1 MDIKQKQKNLK
12 TMKINF
18 KNKNK
23 INMIMLNIF
32 IIILSLP
39 LYAMQEN
46 KHIKRKLNFENE
58 ITIKIAG
65 TGKQFIV
72 HEWGPATPSE
82 IYLNGELQASGV
94 KFIDVGEDNDEN
106 IITMKFNSPLTNVDK
121 LFFYL
126 SNIKEIDLSK
136 FDSSSITSMGGM
148 FRGCSSLTSIEFG
161 NFNTSSVGEM
171 TGMFQDCSQ
180 LISLDLSSFDA
191 SKVTGMS
198 SMFFNCANLKYLNV
212 DNFNTINLV
221 NMNSMFYGCK
231 SLTTLDLSNFTTS
244 NVVNMQSTFTSC
256 TSLISLN
263 LDNFDT
269 SQVTVMSLIFYS
281 CESLIS
287 LNINSFN
294 TSSLGSSHDLFT
306 NVPGEVIFC
315 ADTSKVSSIST
326 EISSYN
332 NDCNNI
338 CFSDDNSKIL
348 VDNKECI
355 HDCKEDDTY
364 QYEYNN
370 ICYITCPTDTYVS
383 IDNMYL
389 CQVNPEGYYLDGEN
403 IYQKCYES
411 CKFCNGEGDINNH
424 NCISCK
430 SNYKNLEEIG
440 YENNCYPECEY
451 FYYINSSTNY
461 YCTEENSCPTN
472 YNKIINEKKK
482 CIDECKNDDTYIYEY
497 NNICYS
503 TCPSN
508 TYLKN
513 DNINVCYKEPEGY
526 YLDTDDIY
534 KPCYSLCKSCKK
546 EGNETNN
553 NCNECISSYH
563 LILNPNNINNCYEKC
578 NYYYYFDSAGN
589 YHCTSNQNCPEEQSK
604 LITTKSQCIDDCTK
618 DDVYKFEENNICVKV
633 KSENGKIL
641 ICPIN
646 LPCEKNSECIET
658 CTAQEFL
665 EKECIINNKNNQTVQ
680 DNIIKSIKT
689 EITNGN
695 LNSIISNIKDGDKND
710 YILQD
715 NDAIYQITSSDNQ
728 NNNEYNNI
736 SSILLGD
743 CEQKLKDHYKIDKD
757 EPLIIFKIDIKE
769 EGLKIPIIEYEIYNP
784 YNLEKLELDV
794 CKDIKINISIPVSID
809 EDSLFKYNS
818 SDEYYN
824 DICYS
829 YTTEND
835 TDITVKDRQNE
846 YKENNMS
853 LCESNCDYTYYNS
866 TTKKA
871 ICNCKVKNNIGS
883 VSAIKQSKD
892 LLLTSFSNLKNSI
905 NLEIMKC
912 YKTLFTK
919 EGLMKNF
926 GSYILLFILFIQIIS
941 FFIFISKGYNVI
953 YNLVNNLTKLT
964 SEIKENKNKSKNN
977 IKNKNTKRKTNININ
992 IAGNIYCT
1000 HLKKKSIRSRIKSK
1014 SQSPKKAKKTNKH
1027 NPNKKSKNRNSN
1039 KFGNDYLNSK
1049 NNTHSKLNLK
1059 YSEKRK
1065 YIKKSSKRFS
1075 LIKSDNNNNDIRIN
1089 DQQARLQLKFLNYN
1103 DYEIN
1108 NLEYEQALL
1117 LDKRTYVQY
1126 YWSLLKQKHLLIFT
1140 FYTSNDYN
1148 SKIIKIC
1155 IFFFSF
1161 ALLLTVNALFFN
1173 YKTLHKIYE
1182 DKGAFNFIFQIPQ
1195 IILSTV
1201 ISTVINMLIKTLSL
1215 TQKNILEIKNVKEN
1229 INSKKQNL
1237 LGCLKIKFTF
1247 YFLFSFIFLLFFW
1260 YYLASFCCVY
1270 SNTQKHLI
1278 KDSSLSFVLS
1288 LLYPIFINLMPG
1300 FFRIPSLKAVNKNK
1314 EFTYKLSQIIQLI

>member
-1 MDIKQKQKNLK
+1 M
-12 TMKINF
+12 F
-18 KNKNK
+18 
-23 INMIMLNIF
+23 F
-32 IIILSLP
+32 
-39 LYAMQEN
+39 
-46 KHIKRKLNFENE
+46 
-58 ITIKIAG
+58 
-65 TGKQFIV
+65 
-72 HEWGPATPSE
+72 
-82 IYLNGELQASGV
+82 
-94 KFIDVGEDNDEN
+94 
-106 IITMKFNSPLTNVDK
+106 FN
-121 LFFYL
+121 
-126 SNIKEIDLSK
+126 
-136 FDSSSITSMGGM
+136 
-148 FRGCSSLTSIEFG
+148 
-161 NFNTSSVGEM
+161 
-171 TGMFQDCSQ
+171 MFQDCSQ

-411 CKFCNGEGDINNH
+411 CKFCIGEGDINNHNCISCKSNYKNLEEINNVNMCYEECPFFYYFDSLGNYYCTGENNCPTNYSKVINEKNKCINECKNDDTYQYEYNNICYITCPTDTYVSIDNMYLCQDNPEGYYLDGENIYQKCYESCKFCNGEGDINNH

-451 FYYINSSTNY
+451 FYYINFSTNY

-534 KPCYSLCKSCKK
+534 KPCYSLCKSCNK

-553 NCNECISSYH
+553 NCNECISTYH
-563 LILNPNNINNCYEKC
+563 LILNSNNINNCYEKC
-578 NYYYYFDSAGN
+578 NYYYYFDSVGN
-589 YHCTSNQNCPEEQSK
+589 YHCTSKENCPEEQSK
-604 LITTKSQCIDDCTK
+604 LITTKSQCINDCAK
-618 DDVYKFEENNICVKV
+618 DDVYKFEENNVCVKV

-695 LNSIISNIKDGDKND
+695 LNSIISNIKDGNKND

-953 YNLVNNLTKLT
+953 YNLVNKLTKLT

-1000 HLKKKSIRSRIKSK
+1000 HLKKKSIRSNIKSK
-1014 SQSPKKAKKTNKH
+1014 SQSPKKAKKAIKH

-1039 KFGNDYLNSK
+1039 KFGNDDLNSK

-1089 DQQARLQLKFLNYN
+1089 AQQARLQLKFLNYN

-1117 LDKRTYVQY
+1117 LDKRSYVQY

-1215 TQKNILEIKNVKEN
+1215 TQKNILEIKDVKEN
-1229 INSKKQNL
+1229 INAKKQNL

-1270 SNTQKHLI
+1270 SNTQKHLL

-1288 LLYPIFINLMPG
+1288 LLYPIFINLIPG

>member
-72 HEWGPATPSE
+72 YEWGPATPSE
-82 IYLNGELQASGV
+82 IYLNGEIQASGV

-212 DNFNTINLV
+212 DNFNTISLV

-294 TSSLGSSHDLFT
+294 TSSLGNSHDLFT

-389 CQVNPEGYYLDGEN
+389 CQDNPEGYYLDGEN

-451 FYYINSSTNY
+451 FYYINFSTNY

-534 KPCYSLCKSCKK
+534 KPCYSLCKSCNK

-553 NCNECISSYH
+553 NCNECISTYH
-563 LILNPNNINNCYEKC
+563 LILNSNNINNCYEKC
-578 NYYYYFDSAGN
+578 NYYYYFDSVGN
-589 YHCTSNQNCPEEQSK
+589 YHCTSKENCPEEQSK
-604 LITTKSQCIDDCTK
+604 LITTKSQCIDDCAK
-618 DDVYKFEENNICVKV
+618 DDVYKFEENNVCVKV

-757 EPLIIFKIDIKE
+757 EPLIIFKVDIKE

-953 YNLVNNLTKLT
+953 YNLVNKLTKLT

-1000 HLKKKSIRSRIKSK
+1000 HLKKKSIRSNIKSK
-1014 SQSPKKAKKTNKH
+1014 SQSPKKAKKAIKH

-1039 KFGNDYLNSK
+1039 KFGNDDLNSK

-1089 DQQARLQLKFLNYN
+1089 AQQARLQLKFLNYN

-1117 LDKRTYVQY
+1117 LDKRSYVQY

-1215 TQKNILEIKNVKEN
+1215 TQKNILEIKDVKEN
-1229 INSKKQNL
+1229 INAKKQNL

-1270 SNTQKHLI
+1270 SNTQKHLL

-1288 LLYPIFINLMPG
+1288 LLYPIFINLIPG